1 MGINDTSGI
10 KLRVLLS
17 KQAVEF
23 NNFVKESRHLIK
35 QTFARPA
42 NERSIMKNIPITM
55 LDDFKLVFGNAYRFA
70 YRGSSKAGYT
80 RPQSFIHKDMA
91 DTFAVYYLPGT
102 RDGKNNTL

>member
-23 NNFVKESRHLIK
+23 NNFIKESRHLFK
-35 QTFARPA
+35 QTFASPA
-42 NERSIMKNIPITM
+42 SERSIMKNIPISM

-102 RDGKNNTL
+102 RDRKNNTL

>member
-23 NNFVKESRHLIK
+23 NNFIKESRHLFK
-35 QTFARPA
+35 QTFASPA
-42 NERSIMKNIPITM
+42 SERSIMKNIPISM